1 VSGTTAGTGYT
12 IKIKEIGTAVEDKSD
27 ASFQLIL

>member
-12 IKIKEIGTAVEDKSD
+12 IKIKENGTAVADTSD
-27 ASFQLIL
+27 GTITLIN